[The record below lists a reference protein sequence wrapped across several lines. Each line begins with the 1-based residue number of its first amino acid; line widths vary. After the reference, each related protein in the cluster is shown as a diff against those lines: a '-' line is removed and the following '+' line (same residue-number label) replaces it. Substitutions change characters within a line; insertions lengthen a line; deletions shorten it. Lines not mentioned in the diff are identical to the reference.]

1 MKDKDLSGSNTDFTD
16 KVFYKMKNVY
26 ITLGKKNL
34 NKPSH
39 KNNLSPSMMKK
50 KILQTQ
56 SNNQSYINDSTDNQ
70 KYSTLYM
77 QNKMKFISEEKV
89 IQRIKT

>member
-1 MKDKDLSGSNTDFTD
+1 MKDKDLSGSNTEFTD
-16 KVFYKMKNVY
+16 KVYYKMKNVY

-34 NKPSH
+34 NRSSQ
-39 KNNLSPSMMKK
+39 KNNLSPNIMKK

-56 SNNQSYINDSTDNQ
+56 SNNQSYLNECTDNQ

-77 QNKMKFISEEKV
+77 QKKMKFISEEKL